1 MRAAAVLCA
10 GALLSA
16 MTGLGRAAEPAQ
28 ATAQLQG
35 SADQG
40 RRWLLQRHETGCILC
55 HEVAGIAQG
64 GQIGPPLRDL
74 ARRYTAQELSQRIA
88 DARQFNPQTIMPPYR
103 STAGLQHVAPAYQGK
118 PVLTEQAL
126 ADIVSYLLGSP
137 AGPTSSPPSPPGP
150 PGPPALPT
158 LSSP

>member
-1 MRAAAVLCA
+1 MLCA
-10 GALLSA
+10 GALLSVLS
-16 MTGLGRAAEPAQ
+16 GLGSAAEPAQ
-28 ATAQLQG
+28 ASPQLQG

-55 HEVAGIAQG
+55 HEVAGIALG

-74 ARRYTAQELSQRIA
+74 ARHYTAQELAARIA

-103 STAGLQHVAPAYQGK
+103 STAGLQHVAPMFQGK

-126 ADIVSYLLGSP
+126 ADIVSYLLARPEP
-137 AGPTSSPPSPPGP
+137 AVPSSTTPLPP
-150 PGPPALPT
+150 LP
-158 LSSP
+158 SSRRP